1 MTNQEQVDFY
11 SGKDEVEL
19 TTELISKLVKDDI
32 FPAEDYL
39 LDAMKQGFK
48 YNVKRNSIVGEI
60 EEF

>member
-19 TTELISKLVKDDI
+19 TTELINKLVTDDV
-32 FPAEDYL
+32 FPAEDFL
-39 LDAMKQGFK
+39 LDAMKQGLK